1 MVDAEWLLS
10 YYTAKF
16 LQQKGHENEYQYVKV
31 IAQWHVSSDR
41 RRINT
46 AAETLQL
53 GNVELRAGWV
63 VAWTIG
69 TL

>member
-10 YYTAKF
+10 YYTAEF

-46 AAETLQL
+46 AAETL
-53 GNVELRAGWV
+53 LRAG
-63 VAWTIG
+63 
-69 TL
+69 

>member
-10 YYTAKF
+10 YYTAEF

-41 RRINT
+41 RINT
-46 AAETLQL
+46 AAETL
-53 GNVELRAGWV
+53 LRAG
-63 VAWTIG
+63 
-69 TL
+69 

>member
-10 YYTAKF
+10 YYTAEF

-41 RRINT
+41 RINT

-53 GNVELRAGWV
+53 GNVELCAG
-63 VAWTIG
+63 
-69 TL
+69 